1 VPGAWLNANISII
14 QQIFILDFRGSENYA
29 EFSPEHMGQYFSKI
43 DSVYVRLS
51 KLLKEESF
59 KSYSYSNIKKNQL
72 VKQDIKLLLKIT
84 ICPFIVTIILLI
96 YLYKYKSIYYRNLFV
111 FSSIILILLICFI
124 GWNVA
129 SMHPKGYKYIDD
141 FIFVPNVPV
150 QFSTKELLVY
160 ERPELRPENP
170 NKIALFSDG
179 SVDLLTIEQI
189 KVSLKKP

>member
-1 VPGAWLNANISII
+1 MFMYDFKGNKSYTVVP
-14 QQIFILDFRGSENYA
+14 SENMA
-29 EFSPEHMGQYFSKI
+29 QYFSKI
-43 DSVYVRLS
+43 DSEYAWATSS
-51 KLLKEESF
+51 KDSIF
-59 KSYSYSNIKKNQL
+59 KSYSYSDFKKNQL